1 MIHPERR
8 GQAPRARSIEEMLAR
23 IFLRTLFVDLSGFEW
38 I

>member
-8 GQAPRARSIEEMLAR
+8 GQAPRARLIEEMLAHFSLNIVR
-23 IFLRTLFVDLSGFEW
+23 GFEW